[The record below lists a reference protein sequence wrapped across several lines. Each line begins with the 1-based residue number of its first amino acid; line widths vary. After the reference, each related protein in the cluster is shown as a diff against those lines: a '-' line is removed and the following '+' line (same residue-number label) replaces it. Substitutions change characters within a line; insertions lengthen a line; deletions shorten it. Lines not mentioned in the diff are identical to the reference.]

1 MSDRWFQV
9 GLVCALL
16 GCAGGAVAS
25 PEDETVTGFLRE
37 EGLGELL
44 EIQLFDRIL
53 AEDDESDR
61 RVLAER
67 LGSLY
72 LSMIREGALDP
83 DSMDRSMARARVLC
97 ELMADDVLLD
107 LRLELIVRVYQAH
120 ERAASLARI
129 DLLDGDRRARA
140 IEALSGIEPELERIA
155 SYAFVS
161 IDRLNK
167 AAARS
172 VGEKQLAFD
181 QELGDVRATHSRA
194 RFILGWVGYS
204 LAVLERRVVPETV
217 LQSFGWI
224 LGFEGKSLVL
234 DRVDTDLFEYE
245 HVARSMLGV
254 AMCRSQNAEIRG
266 GHDYTEARLWLE
278 KLTEAPG
285 TADDVRELGE
295 QRLLGVVARERD
307 WREATRRAL
316 YLRDVEPETLLTTA
330 VARDLAIQGL
340 LGMGERNQVSGGVE
354 GAQECARIA
363 LEQLVSL
370 GEIGHVLELS
380 RRFGSL
386 PMLRSGFIA
395 AYTRALDALSRA
407 DSERSANAYAVASD
421 ELRRAIGSDDADSYR
436 EYVRECALSLAYCE
450 IRAERPLRAI
460 EAIDSI
466 LDELIDP
473 AQIEQARWLDI
484 LAHDGAIQGGAPGLG
499 EALRTKL
506 GSYLRDYANT
516 DRANTLVVRFALGE
530 HLDPRDAIDALL
542 IDDPDDPLALTARRK
557 LVQLLYEHP
566 ELGGLD
572 GSGGA
577 GVYSVILAHAQWVW
591 ANEAGAVESV
601 REARER
607 LAVARIVLETGIR
620 ARDAADPEVLLG
632 VVERAESIIA
642 ESPELIGS
650 SGEIT
655 YRRVELLVRLGMVDQ
670 ASTIVMDPSS
680 MEPRLLSSARLL
692 VFVELARRFDESGRV
707 DDAQRVVRVGDRIR
721 EGIGQGSLSDRDS
734 SILSTLARA
743 TRVIGEETKDS
754 ATMGVAA
761 GLARRVI
768 EYGVADVRTTI
779 MGAELAEEVGDS
791 GFAYRCWS
799 TLVSSM
805 STSDDRWWRARYE
818 SLRLLKERDPDGF
831 TSAMAQYR
839 ALYPEGAPDAWGEKI
854 EALDGGG
861 GVP

>member
-1 MSDRWFQV
+1 M
-9 GLVCALL
+9 
-16 GCAGGAVAS
+16 
-25 PEDETVTGFLRE
+25 
-37 EGLGELL
+37 
-44 EIQLFDRIL
+44 
-53 AEDDESDR
+53 
-61 RVLAER
+61 
-67 LGSLY
+67 
-72 LSMIREGALDP
+72 
-83 DSMDRSMARARVLC
+83 
-97 ELMADDVLLD
+97 
-107 LRLELIVRVYQAH
+107 
-120 ERAASLARI
+120 
-129 DLLDGDRRARA
+129 
-140 IEALSGIEPELERIA
+140 
-155 SYAFVS
+155 
-161 IDRLNK
+161 
-167 AAARS
+167 
-172 VGEKQLAFD
+172 
-181 QELGDVRATHSRA
+181 
-194 RFILGWVGYS
+194 
-204 LAVLERRVVPETV
+204 
-217 LQSFGWI
+217 
-224 LGFEGKSLVL
+224 
-234 DRVDTDLFEYE
+234 
-245 HVARSMLGV
+245 
-254 AMCRSQNAEIRG
+254 
-266 GHDYTEARLWLE
+266 
-278 KLTEAPG
+278 
-285 TADDVRELGE
+285 
-295 QRLLGVVARERD
+295 
-307 WREATRRAL
+307 
-316 YLRDVEPETLLTTA
+316 
-330 VARDLAIQGL
+330 
-340 LGMGERNQVSGGVE
+340 
-354 GAQECARIA
+354 
-363 LEQLVSL
+363 
-370 GEIGHVLELS
+370 
-380 RRFGSL
+380 
-386 PMLRSGFIA
+386 
-395 AYTRALDALSRA
+395 
-407 DSERSANAYAVASD
+407 
-421 ELRRAIGSDDADSYR
+421 
-436 EYVRECALSLAYCE
+436 
-450 IRAERPLRAI
+450 
-460 EAIDSI
+460 
-466 LDELIDP
+466 
-473 AQIEQARWLDI
+473 
-484 LAHDGAIQGGAPGLG
+484 
-499 EALRTKL
+499 
-506 GSYLRDYANT
+506 
-516 DRANTLVVRFALGE
+516 
-530 HLDPRDAIDALL
+530 
-542 IDDPDDPLALTARRK
+542 
-557 LVQLLYEHP
+557 
-566 ELGGLD
+566 
-572 GSGGA
+572 
-577 GVYSVILAHAQWVW
+577 YSVILAHAQWVW

-743 TRVIGEETKDS
+743 TRVIGVETKDS